1 MALGLSIVLS
11 IVACERGEAPSTNAP
26 TKVVDA
32 DSREAAIAAIERN
45 LLAQRLDEASIVA
58 EGLVASL
65 PDDAS
70 AAAWFA
76 RVRVAQSQAAGAN
89 SPAREPRLRD
99 AASALDRALQGG
111 IDDDE
116 TLALAASVAE
126 SLGDHAAAGARWE
139 RLAASRPNDPDPAL
153 RLALNRWRLGEA
165 DDAVARFQAASE
177 RWPREP
183 MVAAAYGEFLLE
195 RGEAAA
201 GLAKFA
207 EARSLD
213 PDSIALRVREGNW
226 LRRLGRA
233 EESIALL
240 TALSRSDQATL
251 AVTRETAA
259 AWKALGRS
267 DRAASAWEVCLRTDP
282 ASADSTEAMLGAA
295 DAWLAAGDR
304 ARAKS
309 WLDRVAANDPDH
321 PDLVALEARW
331 REAGEQR

>member
-1 MALGLSIVLS
+1 MLPILA
-11 IVACERGEAPSTNAP
+11 
-26 TKVVDA
+26 
-32 DSREAAIAAIERN
+32 RN
-45 LLAQRLDEASIVA
+45 LYRLQEFCLGRPTFRIY
-58 EGLVASL
+58 
-65 PDDAS
+65 
-70 AAAWFA
+70 
-76 RVRVAQSQAAGAN
+76 
-89 SPAREPRLRD
+89 RELR
-99 AASALDRALQGG
+99 
-111 IDDDE
+111 
-116 TLALAASVAE
+116 
-126 SLGDHAAAGARWE
+126 H
-139 RLAASRPNDPDPAL
+139 
-153 RLALNRWRLGEA
+153 
-165 DDAVARFQAASE
+165 SE

-309 WLDRVAANDPDH
+309 WLDRVAANDPNH